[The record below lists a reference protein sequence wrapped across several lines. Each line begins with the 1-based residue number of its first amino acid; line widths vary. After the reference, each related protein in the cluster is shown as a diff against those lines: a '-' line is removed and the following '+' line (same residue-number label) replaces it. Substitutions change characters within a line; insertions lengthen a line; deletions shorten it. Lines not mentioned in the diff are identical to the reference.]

1 MSTARIKIKPNVVE
15 YYIERSTLTV
25 EELEEYKDLKNLAKW
40 MDSQTQPTFNQL
52 NKLSKVLKV
61 PFGYLLLNEIQDE
74 KVALAEYRTILNEE
88 IPKPSS
94 ELIDTIHDMENKQ
107 SWLKDYLQRTGAAK
121 LDFVGIYK
129 QNTDTGVIEIAK
141 SIRAILGI
149 EENWFSFCRKANAY
163 NYLRNKFEQIG
174 ITVMMNGI
182 AKSNTKR
189 TLRVDEFRAFVLVDE
204 LAPLIFINTS
214 DSDTGKIFSLFHE
227 MAHIVFGESGIFNE
241 NHEKN
246 PIYRNELEIKC
257 NNIASE
263 LCLPTHLFQKYWA
276 ESIET
281 NVFDKIEL
289 IANKCNVSQMVIG
302 LKALKRKF
310 ITEEDYNE
318 IRKRSIEN
326 YENSRQKKKSGGD
339 AINNAVSR
347 IDKRFFRLLSADIKN
362 GYTPYT
368 EAYRL
373 MNTNRKTF
381 DKIEQ
386 RIVGGNY

>member
-1 MSTARIKIKPNVVE
+1 MSTARIKIKPEVVK
-15 YYIERSTLTV
+15 YYIEQSNLTV
-25 EELEEYKDLKNLAKW
+25 EKLEEYKDLKNLAKW
-40 MDSQTQPTFNQL
+40 LDSQTQPTFNQL
-52 NKLSKVLKV
+52 NKLSKILKV
-61 PFGYLLLNEIQDE
+61 PFGYLLLNEIQIE
-74 KVALAEYRTILNEE
+74 NVSLAEYRTVLNEE

-94 ELIDTIHDMENKQ
+94 ELIDTIHDMENMQ
-107 SWLKDYLQRTGAAK
+107 TWLKDYLQRTGAAK
-121 LDFVGIYK
+121 LNFVGLYK
-129 QNTDTGVIEIAK
+129 KNATIDVTESAK

-149 EENWFSFCRKANAY
+149 EEDWFSSCNKANAY

-189 TLRVDEFRAFVLVDE
+189 TLNIDEFRAFVLVDE
-204 LAPLIFINTS
+204 LAPLIFINTT

-227 MAHIVFGESGIFNE
+227 MAHILFGESGIFNG

-246 PIYRNELEIKC
+246 PVYRNELEIKC

-263 LCLPTHLFQKYWA
+263 LCLPANLFQKYWTESA
-276 ESIET
+276 EK
-281 NVFDKIEL
+281 NVFDKIEH
-289 IANKCNVSQMVIG
+289 IANKCKISQMVIG

-310 ITEEDYNE
+310 ITEENYKE

-326 YENSRQKKKSGGD
+326 YESSRHNKKPGGD
-339 AINNAVSR
+339 GINTAVSR
-347 IDKRFFRLLSADIKN
+347 VDKRFFRLLSADIRN